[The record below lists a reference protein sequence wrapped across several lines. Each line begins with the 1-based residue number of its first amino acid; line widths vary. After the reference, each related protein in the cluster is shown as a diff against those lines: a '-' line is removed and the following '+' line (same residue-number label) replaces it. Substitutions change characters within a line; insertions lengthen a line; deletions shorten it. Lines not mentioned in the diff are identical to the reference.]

1 MSAVAAADNEARVPG
16 GIVRYREAG
25 SGPPLVFIHG
35 LLVNGLLWRKVVPEL
50 QDRYRCIVP
59 EMPLGSHPVPMD
71 EGADLSPTGLARLIH
86 EFLAALDLSDVT
98 LVANDTGGALS
109 QIYATRHPERLGR
122 LVLTNC
128 DAYENF
134 LPPAFRPLQWI
145 ARVPGG
151 TGAIAQSLRV
161 KPLRRTPLGF
171 GMLTKRPVD
180 ADVLE
185 AWCRPSIESRGIRRD
200 LTKVLRGI
208 DTRYTMEAAEKLGS
222 LEQPA
227 LLAWAPEDRFFKLA
241 FAERLAAAIPN
252 SRLEQIPDSR
262 TFISE
267 DQPQRLAELIG
278 EFAANGG

>member
-1 MSAVAAADNEARVPG
+1 MIATLTPDREAKVPAG
-16 GIVRYREAG
+16 TIRYREAG
-25 SGPPLVFIHG
+25 SGPPVVFIHG

-50 QDRYRCIVP
+50 EGSFRCVVP
-59 EMPLGSHPVPMD
+59 EMPLGSHPVALD
-71 EGADLSPTGLARLIH
+71 EDADLSPTGLGRLID
-86 EFLAALDLSDVT
+86 EFLEALDLRDVT

-185 AWCRPSIESRGIRRD
+185 AWCRPSISRRGIRRD

-208 DTRYTMEAAEKLGS
+208 DTRYTMEAAEKLGG

>member
-1 MSAVAAADNEARVPG
+1 MNATISPDREAKVPG
-16 GIVRYREAG
+16 GTISYREAG
-25 SGPPLVFIHG
+25 SGPPVVFIHG

-50 QDRYRCIVP
+50 EGSFRCIVP
-59 EMPLGSHPVPMD
+59 EMPLGSHPVALEED
-71 EGADLSPTGLARLIH
+71 ADLSPIGLGKLIDD
-86 EFLAALDLSDVT
+86 FLTALDLSDVT

-109 QIYATRHPERLGR
+109 QIYATRHPDRLGR

-145 ARVPGG
+145 SKVPGG
-151 TGAIAQSLRV
+151 TGMIANSLRV
-161 KPLRRTPLGF
+161 KPMRRSPMAF
-171 GMLTKRPVD
+171 GWLTKRPVD
-180 ADVLE
+180 AEVLE
-185 AWCRPSIESRGIRRD
+185 AWCRPSIDDRDVRRD
-200 LTKVLRGI
+200 LGKVLRGI
-208 DTRYTMEAAEKLGS
+208 DTRYTIEAADKLGS
-222 LEQPA
+222 LEQPV
-227 LLAWAPEDRFFKLA
+227 LLAWAPEDRFFKIG

-278 EFAANGG
+278 EFAAA

>member
-1 MSAVAAADNEARVPG
+1 MIATLTPDREAKVPAG
-16 GIVRYREAG
+16 TIRYREVG
-25 SGPPLVFIHG
+25 SGPPVVFIHG

-50 QDRYRCIVP
+50 EGSFRCIVP
-59 EMPLGSHPVPMD
+59 EMPLGSHPVALEED
-71 EGADLSPTGLARLIH
+71 ADLSPTGLGKLIDD
-86 EFLAALDLSDVT
+86 FLAALDLSDVT

-109 QIYATRHPERLGR
+109 QIYATRHPDRLGR

-145 ARVPGG
+145 SKVPGG
-151 TGAIAQSLRV
+151 TGMIANSLQV
-161 KPLRRTPLGF
+161 MRRSPMAF
-171 GMLTKRPVD
+171 GWLTKRPVD
-180 ADVLE
+180 AEVLE
-185 AWCRPSIESRGIRRD
+185 AWCRPSIDDREVRRD
-200 LTKVLRGI
+200 LGKVLRGI
-208 DTRYTMEAAEKLGS
+208 DTRYTIEAADKLGS
-222 LEQPA
+222 LEQPV
-227 LLAWAPEDRFFKLA
+227 LLAWAPEDRFFKLD

-252 SRLEQIPDSR
+252 SRLEKIPDSR